1 MSENI
6 FDKAVEDI
14 EKGKKKTFT
23 KLIKSSPDLV
33 AQQHPESQYT
43 LLHYAAKHDRV
54 EMARLL
60 IELGAS
66 LDSYPNKSYMPRHKG
81 AGSGTWTAL
90 CQALNTE
97 SMETAKLIASHKV
110 APKNLWVAVGLGRWD
125 LVLSFFD
132 QDGNLKDN
140 AGDPGKLQAKQDILN
155 DCFCMA
161 CHTGRRDLIDFLLD
175 KGADINGIDHWGM
188 TGLHW
193 TIQCHPELS
202 KYLINEGADV
212 RIRDAQH
219 VATQLSWALYFEYK
233 ELADYMI
240 DNCPVHIVDAINLDR
255 KDLLEQQLAEEP
267 SLVNGSLG
275 MGEPL
280 RVAAAKGNKEIV
292 DMLLSRGADPKIY
305 DVKTGMFEPQEL
317 KFTALQWAK
326 EKGHEKIVRKLQEAG
341 AEK

>member
-1 MSENI
+1 M
-6 FDKAVEDI
+6 
-14 EKGKKKTFT
+14 
-23 KLIKSSPDLV
+23 
-33 AQQHPESQYT
+33 
-43 LLHYAAKHDRV
+43 
-54 EMARLL
+54 
-60 IELGAS
+60 
-66 LDSYPNKSYMPRHKG
+66 
-81 AGSGTWTAL
+81 
-90 CQALNTE
+90 
-97 SMETAKLIASHKV
+97 
-110 APKNLWVAVGLGRWD
+110 
-125 LVLSFFD
+125 LSFFD

-219 VATQLSWALYFEYK
+219 VATQLSWALYFEHK

-267 SLVNGSLG
+267 SLVNGALG

-280 RVAAAKGNKEIV
+280 RVAAAKGNKKIV